1 MAIAQILP
9 LYGYIDLYAAI
20 DKCKAVVKQIKKSK
34 SVSEQGSVEVRRVKK
49 RRYKHLP
56 SKLV

>member
-20 DKCKAVVKQIKKSK
+20 DKCKAAVKQIKK
-34 SVSEQGSVEVRRVKK
+34 VNQFLGSVEVRRVKK
-49 RRYKHLP
+49 RRYKNLP

>member
-20 DKCKAVVKQIKKSK
+20 DKCKAAVKQIKK
-34 SVSEQGSVEVRRVKK
+34 VNQFLGSVEVRRVKNK
-49 RRYKHLP
+49 TLQKP
-56 SKLV
+56 PK